1 MFNGDLVD
9 FFMRSITPYPEGVLV
24 RLSDGRIAVVAS
36 QNKGFPQS
44 PVVRD
49 MRGNVVD
56 LIHENNVKIV
66 HIEV

>member
-1 MFNGDLVD
+1 
-9 FFMRSITPYPEGVLV
+9 MRSITPYPEGVLV

-36 QNKGFPQS
+36 QNEGFPQS

-56 LIHENNVKIV
+56 LVHESDVKIV
-66 HIEV
+66 HIEM

>member
-1 MFNGDLVD
+1 M
-9 FFMRSITPYPEGVLV
+9 PYPEGMLV
-24 RLSDGRIAVVAS
+24 KLSDGRTAVVAS

-56 LIHENNVKIV
+56 LIHENNVKIM
-66 HIEV
+66 HIEM